1 MEIEACSYGTIPIA
15 EFADGKGA
23 SFAVNLKAKATARLL
38 EDEKT
43 VVSDNVVAEKIA
55 QKVIGFF
62 GYEYGVELKVGCEI
76 PSAVGLGDSEAV
88 SAAVVLAVAGAL
100 AKKHGAVHELRIDKY
115 LTEQFLIIDGRIVDK
130 KDLIDLCVDSGMQFD
145 RTYAGFYG
153 GFVIADNRK
162 KQVLRRGEMEALHTV
177 VLLPKKIEEI
187 DISELRL
194 LRSELGVVWNEV
206 LGGNLYTAMKLN
218 SLLYDGGVV
227 KRMLGAGA
235 LTVSRS
241 REGSVAALVR
251 DEGRIGDVVDSVK
264 QDGGVLTGR
273 VVNEEARISVKPKRV
288 VKIREFLELKGDQEF
303 HWL

>member
-1 MEIEACSYGTIPIA
+1 
-15 EFADGKGA
+15 
-23 SFAVNLKAKATARLL
+23 
-38 EDEKT
+38 
-43 VVSDNVVAEKIA
+43 
-55 QKVIGFF
+55 
-62 GYEYGVELKVGCEI
+62 
-76 PSAVGLGDSEAV
+76 
-88 SAAVVLAVAGAL
+88 
-100 AKKHGAVHELRIDKY
+100 
-115 LTEQFLIIDGRIVDK
+115 
-130 KDLIDLCVDSGMQFD
+130 
-145 RTYAGFYG
+145 
-153 GFVIADNRK
+153 
-162 KQVLRRGEMEALHTV
+162 MEALHTV